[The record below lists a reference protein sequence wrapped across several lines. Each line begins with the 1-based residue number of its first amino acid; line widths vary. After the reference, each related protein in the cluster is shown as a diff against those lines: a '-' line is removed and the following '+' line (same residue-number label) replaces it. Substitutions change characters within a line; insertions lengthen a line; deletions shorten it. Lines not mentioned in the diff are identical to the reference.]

1 MALSEDRYA
10 EIHAGIE
17 RIKAEKPY
25 EGRDEA
31 IAALD
36 WLSSAASDL
45 RGAQRGLA
53 PEEIVQITKL
63 ASDIDVLESLSEAI
77 RTRMKANDQG
87 VPSRHGGV
95 SSDKLEVD
103 S

>member
-1 MALSEDRYA
+1 MALSEDRYT
-10 EIHAGIE
+10 EIHSGIE

-25 EGRDEA
+25 ENRDDA

-36 WLSSAASDL
+36 WLSSAVSDL
-45 RGAQRGLA
+45 RGAQRA
-53 PEEIVQITKL
+53 REPHEIVEITRL
-63 ASDIDVLESLSEAI
+63 AADIDSLDSLSEAI

>member
-1 MALSEDRYA
+1 MALSDDRYS
-10 EIHAGIE
+10 EIRDGAE
-17 RIKAEKPY
+17 RIRQEKPY
-25 EGRDEA
+25 EKRDDA

-36 WLSSAASDL
+36 WLSSAVSDL
-45 RGAQRGLA
+45 RGAQRA
-53 PEEIVQITKL
+53 REPREIVEITRL
-63 ASDIDVLESLSEAI
+63 AADMDSLDSLSEAI